1 MQVDIDKQINIFI
14 VTEDNMQVDM
24 DKQINT

>member
-14 VTEDNMQVDM
+14 VTEDNMQVDI